1 MFWCPI
7 FCVIVLRRI
16 WCGVQVWEKLSYL
29 IVYWLIMFICL
40 FLSWMQKSSNF
51 TSFNVLVLSRYQW
64 WLVYW
69 PTSLE
74 LHLHGLPLSQWPLI
88 LFSHW
93 VLLRQA
99 LLHVALSSA
108 SVELSWN
115 YTCQPYLWRELIII
129 NKRGS
134 RSMSF
139 FLVKKK
145 IWFQSLAFLLHLKIF
160 AIDKFSNWDFWPMT
174 TVANKIQ
181 ARYEQSW
188 QCSQLTSNGLSHQLW
203 GVIYEAMI
211 SCSIWTSVIPL
222 FLEQITMCPM
232 NGLSGVG
239 FS

>member
-1 MFWCPI
+1 MVAGILAYKFGAPFAWI
-7 FCVIVLRRI
+7 
-16 WCGVQVWEKLSYL
+16 
-29 IVYWLIMFICL
+29 
-40 FLSWMQKSSNF
+40 
-51 TSFNVLVLSRYQW
+51 
-64 WLVYW
+64 
-69 PTSLE
+69 TSLTVAAYTLFTLSVTQAGSFTRCTILRISWIILK
-74 LHLHGLPLSQWPLI
+74 LHMSTLPLKRVDHHKQKREQKYV
-88 LFSHW
+88 LFS
-93 VLLRQA
+93 
-99 LLHVALSSA
+99 S
-108 SVELSWN
+108 
-115 YTCQPYLWRELIII
+115 
-129 NKRGS
+129 
-134 RSMSF
+134 
-139 FLVKKK
+139 KKK

-211 SCSIWTSVIPL
+211 SCSFWTSVIPL